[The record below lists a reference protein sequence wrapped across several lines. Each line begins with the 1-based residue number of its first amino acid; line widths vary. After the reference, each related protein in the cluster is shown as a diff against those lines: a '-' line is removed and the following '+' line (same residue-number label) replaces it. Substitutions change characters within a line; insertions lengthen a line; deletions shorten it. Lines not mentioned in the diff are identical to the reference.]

1 MSVMNIK
8 HLFLAAASLGVF
20 AACSD
25 YDPGMSENVVDYT
38 DEELELIQ
46 EYTAN
51 FVERYGDIDPNHT
64 WGFGELGNKGEAMDT
79 RTVVQVN
86 RNQWIT
92 LNKDNQ
98 ENRNLTSI
106 TTENIG
112 GVNVPGF
119 PSSVDDLYHI
129 WTDGAGSGDY
139 TTAHKAIDLDEL
151 KRMVKEDKVD
161 EVLPA
166 GDVTDEEI
174 LYVSTWFRTHQNPT
188 PDPFSADKFFVQTIS
203 KDYDRVN
210 YQDVTQAEKDGTAPA
225 WYNTTTYGYLKNI
238 PIKYFVNGE
247 EVQYDYNGNQRD
259 PNLTVGSIDY
269 SLDYLAVQKA
279 PGEAYEP
286 INNFNSAN
294 TPKISESNPVG
305 SNDDYSSAVG
315 KGIEGTSHR
324 MMEYV
329 IETGTNDFQVHSS
342 NIDVLENKWVLKH
355 LTFTGRDGKNYD
367 GWYLAFDIAYKKA
380 EQTENTDEGTWQK
393 MACRDYDGYYSNYI
407 VKIIPGEGN
416 IYDFE
421 TLTEQVSRPKTVSAR
436 VMCEDLGTTNDFD
449 FNDVVFDVTYT
460 GNGNCTETTVIK
472 KKKGTGEVV
481 STETTYSDWTVDANG
496 WTGQITLL
504 ASGGTLPIYVQ
515 NFNGQQFECHE
526 TLLGAD
532 NPNLKV
538 GEKYNPINVGAN
550 VDGIE
555 SVTLQSVSGLTST
568 NPDNINIYV
577 HAPSSEDRAASAQTT
592 IVLPRA
598 QGGQYE
604 DVSAAPQKICVPSGT
619 KWMKE
624 SQQIEWTHTY
634 FRNWVNKRISEYNF
648 GGTMD
653 WTTQGLVKTNLLY

>member
-25 YDPGMSENVVDYT
+25 YDPGLSENVVDYT

-64 WGFGELGNKGEAMDT
+64 WGFGELGSEDEALSTRGSSPEGNLWESLGYEIPAPITDRERAAVVEAFRNHTQSDT
-79 RTVVQVN
+79 NPQ
-86 RNQWIT
+86 
-92 LNKDNQ
+92 
-98 ENRNLTSI
+98 LT
-106 TTENIG
+106 N
-112 GVNVPGF
+112 
-119 PSSVDDLYHI
+119 
-129 WTDGAGSGDY
+129 
-139 TTAHKAIDLDEL
+139 
-151 KRMVKEDKVD
+151 
-161 EVLPA
+161 
-166 GDVTDEEI
+166 
-174 LYVSTWFRTHQNPT
+174 
-188 PDPFSADKFFVQTIS
+188 FFVQQVYKGGWEYALVDHNEADYTYPDNTEGNPNYYIS
-203 KDYDRVN
+203 SEKMNHLHCGVARTGDQLYNEWDNGYDHIFDFN
-210 YQDVTQAEKDGTAPA
+210 YGNSD
-225 WYNTTTYGYLKNI
+225 
-238 PIKYFVNGE
+238 
-247 EVQYDYNGNQRD
+247 DYNGCMLMLNSATTDFYYDNSVDSKQHHEYII
-259 PNLTVGSIDY
+259 LTVTWTEEDGSQHSGAYVGFDFY
-269 SLDYLAVQKA
+269 AN
-279 PGEAYEP
+279 GENPNQQCERDW
-286 INNFNSAN
+286 NF
-294 TPKISESNPVG
+294 
-305 SNDDYSSAVG
+305 DD
-315 KGIEGTSHR
+315 
-324 MMEYV
+324 
-329 IETGTNDFQVHSS
+329 
-342 NIDVLENKWVLKH
+342 W
-355 LTFTGRDGKNYD
+355 
-367 GWYLAFDIAYKKA
+367 
-380 EQTENTDEGTWQK
+380 
-393 MACRDYDGYYSNYI
+393 I
-407 VKIIPGEGN
+407 VKIIPGDGN
-416 IYDFE
+416 DYDIVTE
-421 TLTEQVSRPKTVSAR
+421 TKQVSRPKTVSAR

-460 GNGNCTETTVIK
+460 GNGNCTETTVTK

-481 STETTYSDWTVDANG
+481 STTTTYSDWTVDANG

-526 TLLGAD
+526 TLLGAN

-555 SVTLQSVSGLTST
+555 SVTLSPVSGLTST

-577 HAPSSEDRAASAQTT
+577 HAPSSEDRSASAQTT

-634 FRNWVNKRISEYNF
+634 FRNWVNKENDEYNF
-648 GGTMD
+648 GRSMD

>member
-25 YDPGMSENVVDYT
+25 YDPGLSNNVVDYT
-38 DEELELIQ
+38 DEELAIIQ
-46 EYTAN
+46 EYTTN

-64 WGFGELGNKGEAMDT
+64 WGFGELGNDDEAMQT
-79 RTVVQVN
+79 RTMNVN
-86 RNQWIT
+86 HNMWAV
-92 LNKDNQ
+92 
-98 ENRNLTSI
+98 ENSDFPL
-106 TTENIG
+106 ENIPG
-112 GVNVPGF
+112 YPQATDASKYSGKYFVQDGNGYKILDAVN
-119 PSSVDDLYHI
+119 
-129 WTDGAGSGDY
+129 AGQTGY
-139 TTAHKAIDLDEL
+139 N
-151 KRMVKEDKVD
+151 
-161 EVLPA
+161 PA

-174 LYVSTWFRTHQNPT
+174 AYVSAWFRTHYQPQGISVNWSSYYVQAISGDKDREYYGKMTGEKTDDWKEVIDPDQAPEGATAPCGNWVTKTDIHYTTTQNGAITTNRIDGQENILYTVDYLWAPSSSTGQADDHVLNFNWQRTNKIDEKNPT
-188 PDPFSADKFFVQTIS
+188 TTF
-203 KDYDRVN
+203 
-210 YQDVTQAEKDGTAPA
+210 YQDENTKTGNARTITYVYDSNTQHFSVHNSNAQGENHESVRYDNYVVVNLKFEIGGKKYDGYYVA
-225 WYNTTTYGYLKNI
+225 
-238 PIKYFVNGE
+238 F
-247 EVQYDYNGNQRD
+247 DYQFYHD
-259 PNLTVGSIDY
+259 
-269 SLDYLAVQKA
+269 Q
-279 PGEAYEP
+279 
-286 INNFNSAN
+286 
-294 TPKISESNPVG
+294 ISE
-305 SNDDYSSAVG
+305 
-315 KGIEGTSHR
+315 
-324 MMEYV
+324 
-329 IETGTNDFQVHSS
+329 HSW
-342 NIDVLENKWVLKH
+342 EQ
-355 LTFTGRDGKNYD
+355 DGNTY
-367 GWYLAFDIAYKKA
+367 
-380 EQTENTDEGTWQK
+380 TEHK
-393 MACRDYDGYYSNYI
+393 YALRDYDGYYSNYI
-407 VKIIPGEGN
+407 VKIVPGDGN
-416 IYDFE
+416 DYDIE
-421 TLTEQVSRPKTVSAR
+421 TETKQVSRPKTVSAR

-515 NFNGQQFECHE
+515 NFDGQQFECHE
-526 TLLGAD
+526 TLLGAN

-555 SVTLQSVSGLTST
+555 SVTLSLVSGLTST

-577 HAPSSEDRAASAQTT
+577 HAPSSEDRSASAQKT

-634 FRNWVNKRISEYNF
+634 FRNWVNKVNDEYNF
-648 GGTMD
+648 GRSMD